1 VALLDD
7 GHHLLDDT
15 GHGVREAEV
24 AGGEARVDEVQR
36 ERHRL
41 AVRQGR
47 VEASVEGGQQRLRG
61 GVLAGIQV
69 LDLAEQ
75 RILDGE
81 ADLLAPH
88 GEGDVVGEGDDQGG
102 AGRGAG
108 VQAGVAQGGRH
119 HVNVLRGDPR
129 QQLREVVRVAPVRG
143 AEDPNHLGVVDGLTR
158 PGLETQAPAGQD
170 DLAPRVVPREDDVV
184 VEDPQ
189 DFHGH
194 HTTGDEVTDSSLLS
208 GRCR

>member
-1 VALLDD
+1 
-7 GHHLLDDT
+7 
-15 GHGVREAEV
+15 
-24 AGGEARVDEVQR
+24 
-36 ERHRL
+36 
-41 AVRQGR
+41 
-47 VEASVEGGQQRLRG
+47 
-61 GVLAGIQV
+61 
-69 LDLAEQ
+69 
-75 RILDGE
+75 
-81 ADLLAPH
+81 
-88 GEGDVVGEGDDQGG
+88 
-102 AGRGAG
+102 
-108 VQAGVAQGGRH
+108 
-119 HVNVLRGDPR
+119 VNVLRGDPR